1 MRGVLCGWL
10 VGVSLGAQ
18 APVKSTDDLRRF
30 FQEHCS
36 RCHGADG
43 SGRDAAGRRLAGLD
57 FTESSKIKHAR
68 AADRVG
74 DGTVTREIR
83 SMARTIRKGIFF
95 GKVMPAWKDYLSDV
109 EADRMLR
116 EVVMRAEKGKVIAP
130 ESPSGAA
137 SRE

>member
-1 MRGVLCGWL
+1 MRGVLCGWW
-10 VGVSLGAQ
+10 VAVSLGAQ

-30 FQEHCS
+30 FQENCS
-36 RCHGADG
+36 HCHGADG
-43 SGRDAAGRRLAGLD
+43 SGRDAEGRRLAGLD

-74 DGTVTREIR
+74 DGTVNREVR
-83 SMARTIRKGIFF
+83 SMARTVRKGIFF
-95 GKVMPAWKDYLSDV
+95 GKVMPAWKDQLSEA

-116 EVVMRAEKGKVIAP
+116 EVVMKAEKGKVIAS
-130 ESPSGAA
+130 EAPSGAA